1 MDDDPSPLLIFFNE
15 RSSIWD
21 TISRLFLLFQLHL
34 LFNETIPG
42 LFRCLHGYENAT
54 YEYIRDLFLSEDR
67 TPYYKFWSN
76 YKDSGMMT
84 LRVIYFTAAFTM
96 LSLIFFTT
104 KAVANLY
111 TLIIRLIFFS
121 IALTFFVS
129 SEKMQLDVPFYPST
143 FYFHLSNT
151 WICLG
156 GLILCTLFSA
166 VFINMRLLAS
176 TVMFILFLIGI
187 MGFKVEGGNNLH
199 TALKIWSSALL
210 IYEAWQIKHKWYYLG
225 YGLMDE
231 MRNLAGIMQLMHNNP
246 YLYLALWERSCL
258 SSALKAFCAC
268 NLVFSLHHQHP
279 LDYFLMKSAESG
291 VSVVASAYVLSHFI
305 VKVYHT
311 LSNIIGT
318 EMRQKNWTY
327 FLFFM
332 IVLTAIHS
340 RICFISPSERV
351 QLIYLFLSWILIII
365 CHCLRAQIR
374 HAITRV
380 QEGVQPWSISLLTM
394 PILLVFSGLVLMY
407 LRNDTMKLMKLHF
420 IRRFLAAHLT
430 IRSYILI
437 AAQLIAP
444 ANLWNTD
451 HVCTVLNRCCDFI
464 FTLALLYI
472 TTPFNSDSQTDLFRL
487 SVIILQCWQCI
498 PTWMKPQ
505 VDQFIGIL
513 LVKWRLMRMKNA
525 DEATLLQLADIC
537 PICHC
542 ELDTTAEIYR
552 NSKITRED
560 GGDDAAAEPIVNKS
574 IQSCIRYALSTS
586 VT

>member
-121 IALTFFVS
+121 IALTFFIS

-143 FYFHLSNT
+143 FYFHLT
-151 WICLG
+151 
-156 GLILCTLFSA
+156 
-166 VFINMRLLAS
+166 
-176 TVMFILFLIGI
+176 
-187 MGFKVEGGNNLH
+187 
-199 TALKIWSSALL
+199 
-210 IYEAWQIKHKWYYLG
+210 
-225 YGLMDE
+225 
-231 MRNLAGIMQLMHNNP
+231 
-246 YLYLALWERSCL
+246 LWERSCL

-268 NLVFSLHHQHP
+268 NLVFSLHHHHP
-279 LDYFLMKSAESG
+279 LDYFLTKSAESG

-318 EMRQKNWTY
+318 EMRQKNWTCI
-327 FLFFM
+327 LFFM
-332 IVLTAIHS
+332 IVLTAIHN

-380 QEGVQPWSISLLTM
+380 QDGVQPWSISLLTI

-420 IRRFLAAHLT
+420 IKRFLAAHLA

-505 VDQFIGIL
+505 VNQFIGIL

-586 VT
+586 AT

>member
-1 MDDDPSPLLIFFNE
+1 MDNDPSPLLIFFNE
-15 RSSIWD
+15 RSSVWD

-76 YKDSGMMT
+76 YRNDGIIS

-111 TLIIRLIFFS
+111 TLIIRLIFLS
-121 IALTFFVS
+121 IALIFFVS
-129 SEKMQLDVPFYPST
+129 VEKMQLDIPFYPSM

-156 GLILCTLFSA
+156 SLILCTLLSA
-166 VFINMRLLAS
+166 MFINLRLLAS
-176 TVMFILFLIGI
+176 TVILILFLIGI

-199 TALKIWSSALL
+199 TALKLWSTALL
-210 IYEAWQIKHKWYYLG
+210 IYEGRQIQYKWYFLG

-231 MRNLAGIMQLMHNNP
+231 MRNLAGIIQLMYNNP
-246 YLYLALWERSCL
+246 FLYLALWERSCL

-268 NLVFSLHHQHP
+268 NLFISLHHQHP
-279 LDYFLMKSAESG
+279 LDYFLTRSAESG

-305 VKVYHT
+305 VKVYYT
-311 LSNIIGT
+311 LCNIIGT
-318 EMRQKNWTY
+318 EMRQKNWTC
-327 FLFFM
+327 FFFFM
-332 IVLTAIHS
+332 ILLTAIHN

-351 QLIYLFLSWILIII
+351 QLIYLFLSWIFIII

-380 QEGVQPWSISLLTM
+380 QNGVQPWSISLLII
-394 PILLVFSGLVLMY
+394 PILLVFSGLLLMY
-407 LRNDTMKLMKLHF
+407 FQNDASKLMKLHF
-420 IRRFLAAHLT
+420 IRRFLAAHLV

-451 HVCTVLNRCCDFI
+451 HVCTVLNRCCDFM

-472 TTPFNSDSQTDLFRL
+472 TTPYNSDSQTDLFRL
-487 SVIILQCWQCI
+487 SVIMLQCWQCI
-498 PTWMKPQ
+498 PTWMRPQ
-505 VDQFIGIL
+505 VDQFIGKL
-513 LVKWRLMRMKNA
+513 LVNLRLMRMKNA

-542 ELDTTAEIYR
+542 DLDTTAETYR
-552 NSKITRED
+552 NSKITIED
-560 GGDDAAAEPIVNKS
+560 VDDDAAAEQIVNKS
-574 IQSCIRYALSTS
+574 IQSCIWHALSTS